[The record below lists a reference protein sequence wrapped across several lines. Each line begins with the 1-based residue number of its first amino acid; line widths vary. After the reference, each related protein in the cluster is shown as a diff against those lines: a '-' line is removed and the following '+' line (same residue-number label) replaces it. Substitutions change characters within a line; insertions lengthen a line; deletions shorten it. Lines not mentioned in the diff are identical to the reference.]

1 MGRIHVALDIET
13 TGLDVER
20 DAIIEVAAVKFR
32 DGEVLDTWSTL
43 VNPKRHLPYKI
54 QLLTGIKPEEL
65 DRAPTSASVSAP
77 LATFVKDYAIVGH
90 NIGFDLAFL
99 RQHGILLTNPSLDTF
114 ELALILMP
122 QVTSYS
128 LDALTDALGIEMK
141 DHHRALADAL
151 ATKDLF
157 LVLADRGLAL
167 DLAVLQEINR
177 VGARSQWALKGFFRD
192 LERERAR
199 AAFTGTV
206 REQLRAK
213 GSLDNAALGL
223 VLDRREHAEPLR
235 PTATKNLLDEET
247 LVAMLS
253 PGGLLAEN
261 FPGYEHRPQQIEM
274 LRAVTQAFNEGYQI
288 LAEAGTGIGKSLA
301 YLLPAIHFSVR
312 NGSPTVVSTNTI
324 NLQDQL
330 FNKDIPDLKG
340 ILPID
345 FRAALLKGRTNYL
358 CLRRLALF
366 RRSTS
371 LEAHEVQVLAKIL
384 AWLPVTET
392 GDRAEF
398 SLREQELAV
407 WSRVQAEQETCLG
420 DRCLHLRK
428 GRCFLYRARHLA
440 EAAHIIVVN
449 HALLL
454 SDMMVSNRI
463 LPEYHHLVIDE
474 AHHLEARA
482 TEQLGFEVNRS
493 QAYSLLASLTHQTA
507 AGRHGGL
514 LPAIPQHFR
523 GSTVPPESQERVSR
537 YLAKLQRQVDQ
548 AERATDSFFD
558 GLHAFVRD
566 TLMPESGASK
576 SGYDLRLELTRGIRN
591 QPDWSQIEIL
601 ADDLGGDLLKV
612 EQGMHNLHTGFSDLE
627 DQGILDYDDLL
638 QEIWARLERVRELR
652 EQIQAIIIQP
662 VSAGVYWL
670 SIGARNQ
677 EIALHSAPLHVGPLL
692 EQNLFFKLETLVL
705 TSATLRTAN
714 SFNYIRERLEL
725 GDAEQLAVDS
735 PFDYASSTL
744 LCLPTDIP
752 EPGQP
757 QYQNIVSKATA
768 DLCLATEGRALILF
782 TSHSQLR
789 ATYRAITRPLEEANI
804 VVYGQGLDGSR
815 RQLLERFKGNPR
827 SVLLGTRSFWEG
839 IDVVGP
845 ALSCLVIVRLPFS
858 VPTDPVFA
866 ARSRSF
872 EDPFGQYAVPEAV
885 LRFRQGFGR
894 LIRSCTDRGVVVVL
908 DRRVLSKS
916 YGASFLDSL
925 PSCTVCRG
933 PIRELPAKAA
943 RWIERS
949 QIPDRGRQL

>member
-1 MGRIHVALDIET
+1 MVRTYIALDTET
-13 TGLDVER
+13 TGLDAER
-20 DAIIEVAAVKFR
+20 DAIIEIAAVKFR
-32 DGEVLDTWSTL
+32 DGEMLHTWSTL
-43 VNPKRHLPYKI
+43 VNPKRRLPYKI

-65 DRAPTSASVSAP
+65 QRAPIISAVTTP
-77 LATFVKDYAIVGH
+77 FVRFVKDYPVVGH
-90 NIGFDLAFL
+90 NVRFDLAFL
-99 RQHGILLTNPSLDTF
+99 RQHGILLRNPALDTF
-114 ELALILMP
+114 QLASILMP
-122 QVTSYS
+122 EVTSYS
-128 LDALTDALGIEMK
+128 LSALTDALGIEVQ

-157 LVLADRGLAL
+157 LALVDRGLEL

-177 VGARSQWALKGFFRD
+177 VAARSHWPLRGFFRD

-199 AAFTGTV
+199 TAFTGTV

-213 GSLDNAALGL
+213 GSLDSAALGL
-223 VLDRREHAEPLR
+223 VLDRREQAEPLR
-235 PTATKNLLDEET
+235 PTATKHSLDEDN

-253 PGGLLAEN
+253 PGGLLAED

-274 LRAVTQAFNEGYQI
+274 LRAVTQAFNEGFQI
-288 LAEAGTGIGKSLA
+288 LAEAGTGTGKSLA
-301 YLLPAIHFSVR
+301 YLLPAIHFSVD
-312 NGSPTVVSTNTI
+312 NGRPVVVSTNTI

-330 FNKDIPDLKG
+330 FNKDIPDLQR
-340 ILPID
+340 ILSTE
-345 FRAALLKGRTNYL
+345 FRAALLKGRSNYL

-366 RRSTS
+366 RRSKS

-392 GDRAEF
+392 GDRAEL
-398 SLREQELAV
+398 SLREQEVAV
-407 WSRVQAEQETCLG
+407 WGKVQAEQETCLG
-420 DRCLHLRK
+420 DRCPHLRK
-428 GRCFLYRARHLA
+428 GRCFLYRARHRA

-454 SDMMVSNRI
+454 SDMMVSNRV
-463 LPEYHHLVIDE
+463 LPEYHHLIIDE

-482 TEQLGFEVNRS
+482 TEQLGFDVNRS
-493 QAYSLLASLTHQTA
+493 QAYSLLASLTHQMPT
-507 AGRHGGL
+507 GQYRGL
-514 LPAIPQHFR
+514 LPGIPQHFR
-523 GSTVPPESQERVSR
+523 GSTVEPEIQEQVRK
-537 YLAKLQRQVDQ
+537 YLTKLQHQVEQ
-548 AERATDSFFD
+548 AQRATDNFFD
-558 GLHAFVRD
+558 SLHTFVRD
-566 TLMPESGASK
+566 TLMPESGRINTA
-576 SGYDLRLELTRGIRN
+576 YDLRIEVTKGVRN
-591 QPDWSQIEIL
+591 QPDWSEVEIL
-601 ADDLGGDLLKV
+601 ADDLDSDLLKV
-612 EQGMHNLHTGFSDLE
+612 EQGLHNLHTGFSDME

-638 QEIWARLERVRELR
+638 QEIWARLEHVRELR
-652 EQIQAIIIQP
+652 EQIQAIVIQP

-670 SIGARNQ
+670 SVGARDQ

-692 EQNLFFKLETLVL
+692 EQNLFSKLETVIL

-714 SFNYIRERLEL
+714 NFSYIRERLEL
-725 GDAEQLAVDS
+725 EDAEELTVGS
-735 PFDYASSTL
+735 PFDYANSTL
-744 LCLPTDIP
+744 LCLPADIP

-757 QYQNIVSKATA
+757 QYQNTVSKATT
-768 DLCLATEGRALILF
+768 DLCLATEGRALVLF

-789 ATYRAITRPLEEANI
+789 STYRAITRPLEEAGI

-815 RQLLERFKGNPR
+815 RQLLERFKTNPR

-858 VPTDPVFA
+858 VPSDPVFA
-866 ARSRSF
+866 ARSRAF

-908 DRRVLSKS
+908 DRRIVSKS

-925 PSCTVCRG
+925 PDCTVYRG
-933 PIRELPAKAA
+933 PLTGLSAKAV
-943 RWIERS
+943 RWIEKS
-949 QIPDRGRQL
+949 HVDEAGLE